1 VAQWTVVPSERGED
15 DGALVRLMAM
25 LEEILEHDG
34 SFVENGLADI
44 GVPP

>member
-1 VAQWTVVPSERGED
+1 
-15 DGALVRLMAM
+15 MAM